1 MRNVRASLE
10 SRIFVLVVGLL
21 FMLLSAVGYLQIV
34 GQQANLA
41 DDKISEYQGMSS
53 MLALTYTPLARENNL
68 SLYHEFTTRFM
79 KADPDIAY
87 VRISDSRGRVLFAH
101 ARNAHTHDSP
111 NLVGGKITG
120 FVEQLTPRDKREC
133 STFSVPAMVKPGERG
148 AITVGFRPRSMNAAL
163 ESMRAALLST
173 FALTLLAG
181 LLGAILVAKA
191 VTSPLRRLT
200 EAAHSVADGDL
211 DVSVSISSNDEV
223 GELAETFNRMVV
235 ALKEN
240 RDMLIERA
248 NTDSVTG
255 LCNHRYF
262 QDRLRSELKRAERYQ
277 RPFAV
282 LMLDIDDFK
291 ALNDTHGHLAG
302 DAVLQALA
310 HVLVSCTRTDVDQV
324 ARYGGE
330 EFGAILPETNAAD
343 AAVVAER
350 MRSSVEEHPFTGKDG
365 EQIRMT
371 ISAGVAEYPVHSA
384 EPEGLIMAA
393 DLALYQSKSMG
404 KNRCTVFSTD
414 TREHRNR
421 DPYKLYLLLNA
432 TDAGTIEA
440 IAAAVDAKGQRSPA
454 FSKAI
459 VNHAVAVAQELGLS
473 EEEQN
478 DVRIASLLHDIGKL
492 GISDAILN
500 KKGTLTD
507 DEREMMKTHP
517 ALGYAIVRKSP
528 HLKSMVPGILYHH
541 ERWDGTGYPE
551 GLKGEGIP
559 LIARI
564 IAVVD
569 AYHAMIT
576 KRSHT
581 QSLTPDE
588 AKAELRRGA
597 GTQFDP
603 RIVDVFLRI
612 LERED
617 SADQAA

>member
-1 MRNVRASLE
+1 MGNVRASLE
-10 SRIFVLVVGLL
+10 SRIFVLIVGLL
-21 FMLLSAVGYLQIV
+21 FMLLSAIGYLQIV

-41 DDKISEYQGMSS
+41 GDKIEEYQGMSS

-79 KADPDIAY
+79 KADPDISY
-87 VRISDSRGRVLFAH
+87 VVISDSKGRVLFCH
-101 ARNAHTHDSP
+101 ARNPRAPESR
-111 NLVGGKITG
+111 NLVGGRITG
-120 FVEQLTPRDKREC
+120 LVESLTPRDKKEC
-133 STFSVPAMVKPGERG
+133 ATFRVPAMVKPGERG
-148 AITVGFRPRSMNAAL
+148 VITVGFRPHSMNSAL

-173 FALTLLAG
+173 LALTLLAG

-200 EAAHSVADGDL
+200 KAAHSVAAGDL
-211 DVSVSISSNDEV
+211 DVSVPISSNDEV
-223 GELAETFNRMVV
+223 GELAESFNRMVV
-235 ALKEN
+235 ALKES
-240 RDMLIERA
+240 RDKLIERA
-248 NTDSVTG
+248 NTDSLTG
-255 LCNHRYF
+255 LGNHRYF
-262 QDRLRSELKRAERYQ
+262 QESLRSELKRAERYQ

-291 ALNDTHGHLAG
+291 ALNDTHGHLVG
-302 DAVLQALA
+302 DAVLQTLA
-310 HVLVSCTRTDVDQV
+310 HVLVGCTRTEVDQV

-330 EFGAILPETNAAD
+330 EFGVILPETDAAD
-343 AAVVAER
+343 ALVVAER
-350 MRSSVEEHPFTGKDG
+350 MRSSVEDQLFTGKDG

-371 ISAGVAEYPVHSA
+371 ISVGVAQYPVHSA

-404 KNRCTVFSTD
+404 KNRRTVFSND

-421 DPYKLYLLLNA
+421 DPYRLYLLLNA

-459 VNHAVAVAQELGLS
+459 VNHAVAVAQELGSS

-500 KKGTLTD
+500 KKGPLTD
-507 DEREMMKTHP
+507 DEREMMKSHP

-541 ERWDGTGYPE
+541 ERWDGAGYPE

-569 AYHAMIT
+569 AYHAMMT

-581 QSLTPDE
+581 KSLTPDE

-612 LERED
+612 LEREE

>member
-10 SRIFVLVVGLL
+10 SRIFVLIVGLL
-21 FMLLSAVGYLQIV
+21 FLLLSAVGCLQIA
-34 GQQANLA
+34 GQRANLA
-41 DDKISEYQGMSS
+41 DDKMSEYQGMSS

-87 VRISDSRGRVLFAH
+87 VTISDSKGRALFAH
-101 ARNAHTHDSP
+101 AQNARSRESRSF
-111 NLVGGKITG
+111 VGGRTTD
-120 FVEQLTPRDKREC
+120 FSDQLTVQDKKGC

-148 AITVGFRPRSMNAAL
+148 VITVGFRPRSMNSAL
-163 ESMRAALLST
+163 ESMRAGLLSM
-173 FALTLLAG
+173 FALTLLVG

-200 EAAHSVADGDL
+200 KAAHSVAAGDL
-211 DVSVSISSNDEV
+211 DVSVPISSNDEV

-235 ALKEN
+235 ALKES
-240 RDMLIERA
+240 RDKLIERA
-248 NTDSVTG
+248 NTDSLTG
-255 LCNHRYF
+255 LGNHRYF
-262 QDRLRSELKRAERYQ
+262 QESLRAEIKRAERYS
-277 RPFAV
+277 RSLSV

-291 ALNDTHGHLAG
+291 ALNDTHGHLVG
-302 DAVLQALA
+302 DAVLQSLA
-310 HVLVSCTRTDVDQV
+310 HALVDCTRTEVDQV

-330 EFGAILPETNAAD
+330 EFGIILPETNAAD
-343 AAVVAER
+343 ALVVAER
-350 MRSSVEEHPFTGKDG
+350 MRRSVEEQIFAGKDG

-371 ISAGVAEYPVHSA
+371 ISAGVAQYPVHSA

-500 KKGTLTD
+500 KKGPLTD
-507 DEREMMKTHP
+507 DEREMMKSHP

-541 ERWDGTGYPE
+541 ERWDGAGYPE

-588 AKAELRRGA
+588 AKAELRRGSGA
-597 GTQFDP
+597 QFDP
-603 RIVDVFLRI
+603 RIVDVFLHI